1 MLRAGMLAASVI
13 MIVGSALC
21 AGAYGAGGSIDGMF
35 AALIVYRLITGI
47 GSALV
52 GRIQLALAWP
62 ATRPH
67 KYRKLIFLWLAVG
80 AEYPSGSVAASEST
94 ENVGV
99 PARWQHGLFVL
110 ATNTAVSGRVY
121 SDSEQLILI
130 TFPP

>member
-1 MLRAGMLAASVI
+1 MLAASVI

-21 AGAYGAGGSIDGMF
+21 AGAYGAGGSIEGMF

-52 GRIQLALAWP
+52 VSRAP
-62 ATRPH
+62 AQARQ
-67 KYRKLIFLWLAVG
+67 LIFLGYAVG

-110 ATNTAVSGRVY
+110 ATNSAVSGPCLLEFFPAHTDPVY
-121 SDSEQLILI
+121 Y
-130 TFPP
+130 